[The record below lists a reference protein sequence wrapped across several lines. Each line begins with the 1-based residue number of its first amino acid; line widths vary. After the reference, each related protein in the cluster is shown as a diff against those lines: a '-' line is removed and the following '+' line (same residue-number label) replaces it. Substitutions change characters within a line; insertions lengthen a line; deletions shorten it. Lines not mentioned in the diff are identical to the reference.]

1 MSAYSLPK
9 LADLTIKY
17 LEAEE
22 KMWLTQSPTDT
33 NKCFELRNRLK
44 TELFWLNQQREKAL
58 SRINPEFNIE

>member
-1 MSAYSLPK
+1 MSAVSLPK

-22 KMWLTQSPTDT
+22 KMWQTNNPADI

-44 TELFWLNQQREKAL
+44 AELFWLNQQRKKAL
-58 SRINPEFNIE
+58 QRINPEFNI

>member
-1 MSAYSLPK
+1 MSALSIPK

-22 KMWLTQSPTDT
+22 KMWQTNKAADI

-58 SRINPEFNIE
+58 QRINPEFNI